1 MVHQPTACAIR
12 VPSPL
17 GPRATGPQF
26 VLMRASGPR
35 FQGLT
40 TDCSQRGHPFARC
53 SAMRPLLLAV
63 FFASIS
69 ATAADWP
76 NFRGPSHDNVSTEDS
91 WTHTWPAEGP
101 KKLWSAKVG
110 TGFSSLSVSSGK
122 VYTQGNDKDHD
133 SVWCLDA
140 ATGAQVWC
148 HTFAS
153 KLDPK
158 YYAGGPSST
167 PTVHDGAVYTLSK
180 RGLIHCLDA
189 TTGTVRWSH
198 QVADTLKPPSWGFAS
213 SAVISGELVF
223 VNVGKA
229 GLALKRSDGTVAWSS
244 GEGLPGYASPVLFTR
259 GGITLAAM
267 FGAETLRAVEVAT
280 GTVRWEL
287 PWKTSYGENSPN
299 PLITADTLLV
309 STGHGLGTS
318 LFTLAD
324 GAPELRWNTTVLGN
338 HLNTSVLFDGHYY
351 GFDGRVNKDGGHL
364 GCLDAATGKELW
376 SAPIRGSLIR
386 AGNRLIIIT
395 LTGELIAAAAEP
407 QAYRELARTQ
417 ALGGTCW
424 TAPTLS
430 DGRLYLRNAKG
441 ELVCLDLRQ

>member
-1 MVHQPTACAIR
+1 
-12 VPSPL
+12 
-17 GPRATGPQF
+17 
-26 VLMRASGPR
+26 
-35 FQGLT
+35 
-40 TDCSQRGHPFARC
+40 
-53 SAMRPLLLAV
+53 MRPLLLAIFV
-63 FFASIS
+63 ASVS

-76 NFRGPSHDNVSTEDS
+76 NFRGPTADNVSTEDS

-110 TGFSSLSVSSGK
+110 TGFSSIAVSNGK
-122 VYTQGNDKDHD
+122 VYTQGNDKDQD

-140 ATGAQVWC
+140 ASGAQVWC

-167 PTVHDGAVYTLSK
+167 PTINDGAVYTLSK

-189 TTGTVRWSH
+189 TTGAVRWSH
-198 QVADTLKPPSWGFAS
+198 QIADELKPPSWGFAS
-213 SAVISGELVF
+213 SAVISGDLVLF
-223 VNVGKA
+223 NVGKA
-229 GLALKRSDGTVAWSS
+229 GLALKRADGALAWSS
-244 GEGLPGYASPVLFTR
+244 GAGLPGYASPVLFTR
-259 GGITLAAM
+259 GSTKLVAM

-287 PWKTSYGENSPN
+287 PWKTNYGENSPN
-299 PLITADTLLV
+299 PLISSDTLLV

-318 LFTLAD
+318 LFTLGD
-324 GAPELRWNTTVLGN
+324 RGEPTLHWNTTVLGN
-338 HLNTSVLFDGHYY
+338 HLNTSVLFDAHYY
-351 GFDGRVNKDGGHL
+351 GFDGRVNKEDGHL
-364 GCLDAATGKELW
+364 GCLDATTGKELW
-376 SAPIRGSLIR
+376 STPIRGSLIR

-395 LTGELIAAAAEP
+395 LTGELVIAAAEP

-417 ALGGTCW
+417 VLGGTCW

-430 DGRLYLRNAKG
+430 DGRLFVRNAKG
-441 ELVCLDLRQ
+441 ELLCLELRG